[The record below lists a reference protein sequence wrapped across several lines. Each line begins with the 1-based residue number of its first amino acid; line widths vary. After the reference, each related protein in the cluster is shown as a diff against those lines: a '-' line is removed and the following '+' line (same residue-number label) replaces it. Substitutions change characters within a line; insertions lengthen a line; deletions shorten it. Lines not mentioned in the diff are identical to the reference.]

1 MSCSCTPVDSD
12 CSGTTC
18 YRSSRAFPKRIGKA
32 TALESS
38 LPQVRFSLA
47 PTRLIQSPRRWSP
60 GSMLAGQSESLN
72 DFDDLVPLVALST
85 GEVDELPGH
94 RDDGAPLRRRTG
106 HRDTAPTAKSQETFV
121 SERAQCSQDGVVV
134 QPRTAARSRAGGS
147 RSPGRASPSAMDRR
161 IAAATCTW
169 SGV

>member
-1 MSCSCTPVDSD
+1 
-12 CSGTTC
+12 
-18 YRSSRAFPKRIGKA
+18 
-32 TALESS
+32 
-38 LPQVRFSLA
+38 
-47 PTRLIQSPRRWSP
+47 
-60 GSMLAGQSESLN
+60 MLAGQSESLS

-134 QPRTAARSRAGGS
+134 HAEDGSKISCGSEPLAWQGLTVRNGSPNCGGDLHMERGLICRVDHTAS
-147 RSPGRASPSAMDRR
+147 
-161 IAAATCTW
+161 C
-169 SGV
+169 